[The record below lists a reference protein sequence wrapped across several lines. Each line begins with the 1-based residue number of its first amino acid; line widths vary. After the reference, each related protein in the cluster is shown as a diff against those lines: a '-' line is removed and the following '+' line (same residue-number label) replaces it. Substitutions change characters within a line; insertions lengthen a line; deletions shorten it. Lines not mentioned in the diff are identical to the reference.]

1 MATLVAITFFF
12 CAVAVKLFVL
22 QIVQGTALQAKA
34 LDQWTRDVPLVAQR
48 GGIYDVNGDL
58 LAGTTTSYTVYVR
71 PVEVADAERLAELLA
86 EVLYLDYD
94 RVLAKVSRK
103 GTSETTIAKKVTK
116 QQMLALMQGQCKG
129 IYFSRD
135 IARYYPYADS
145 MCQLLGFCDADVVG
159 QAGLEL
165 YYDDYLKGLNGYQ
178 LTESDIRGNSLNDQ
192 ISYIPAVDGMN
203 VVLTIDKSIQYFAES
218 AVKNAYLHYGA
229 QSASC
234 LVMDAISGGIVAMAQ
249 APSFDLN
256 NVPRDDLATLF
267 GQSKM
272 SCVNNV
278 YEMGSTFKILTM
290 AIALNEG
297 VVGLDDTFFC
307 GGSKVVDG
315 QTIKCWKTRGHGS
328 QTFAEAVQNSCNC
341 AFMEL
346 ALRVGVEKMY
356 RYFRQFG
363 LTEKSGIDV
372 QGEGSGL
379 LLPEHD
385 VKPVDLA
392 RIGFGQA
399 IAITPL
405 ALVRAVAAAVNGGW
419 LLTPH
424 VMQSVY
430 DTDGKLVQSTHT
442 TAVRVLSE
450 QTSQIVRTLLQGVVE
465 KGSGRLAGVAGYTV
479 GGKTGTAQKYKNGA
493 IDRGKYLS
501 SFVGFASVDNPRYVV
516 LLYVDEP
523 QGYLYYGSQVAA
535 PYVGEIFANIFA
547 YANWPKAATE
557 ALPIFVMPDLIG
569 KTYGEAKGI
578 AQHLGVYLEAGGE
591 GTYVAYQFPVAGAE
605 CTAQSI
611 LYIDLQ
617 DG

>member
-1 MATLVAITFFF
+1 MVTIAFFF

-22 QIVQGTALQAKA
+22 QIVQGTTLQAKA
-34 LDQWTRDVPLVAQR
+34 LDQWTRDVPLVAER
-48 GGIYDVNGDL
+48 GGIYDTTGVL
-58 LAGTTTSYTVYVR
+58 LAGTTTSYTVYAR
-71 PVEVADAERLAELLA
+71 PVELQDIDATAGTLADI
-86 EVLYLDYD
+86 LYIDYD
-94 RVLAKVSRK
+94 KILAKLSRRGVS
-103 GTSETTIAKKVTK
+103 EITIAKKVTK
-116 QQMLALMQGQCKG
+116 DQVLAIMTCAPQG

-135 IARYYPYADS
+135 IARYYPYGDC
-145 MCQLLGFCDADVVG
+145 MCQLLGFCDADVYG
-159 QAGLEL
+159 QSGLEL
-165 YYDDYLKGLNGYQ
+165 YYDQYLKGLDGYQ
-178 LTESDIRGNSLNDQ
+178 LTEADIRGNSLNDK

-203 VVLTIDKSIQYFAES
+203 VVLSVDKSIQFFAES

-229 QSASC
+229 QSAAC
-234 LVMDAISGGIVAMAQ
+234 LVMDATTGGIVAMAQ

-256 NVPRDDLATLF
+256 AVPRDDLAALF
-267 GQSKM
+267 GQSKL

-297 VVGLDDTFFC
+297 VVDVNDTFFC

-346 ALRVGVEKMY
+346 ALRVGTAKMY
-356 RYFRQFG
+356 QYFRRLG

-379 LLPEHD
+379 LLPED
-385 VKPVDLA
+385 SVKPVDLA

-399 IAITPL
+399 IAVTPL
-405 ALVRAVAAAVNGGW
+405 ALVRAVCAAVNGGW

-424 VMQSVY
+424 MMQGVY
-430 DTDGKLVQSTHT
+430 DTDGKLVQTTHT
-442 TAVRVLSE
+442 NAVRVLSD
-450 QTSQIVRTLLQGVVE
+450 QTSATVRTLLQGVVD
-465 KGSGRLAGVAGYTV
+465 KGSGRLAGVAGYAI
-479 GGKTGTAQKYKNGA
+479 GGKTGTAQKYKNGG

-501 SFVGFASVDNPRYVV
+501 SFVGFASVDDPRYVV
-516 LLYVDEP
+516 LFYVDEP

-547 YANWPKAATE
+547 YCDWSKVDTE
-557 ALPIFVMPDLIG
+557 APPTFEMPDLLG
-569 KTYGEAKGI
+569 KTYGEARGI
-578 AQHLGVYLEAGGE
+578 AAELGLYLEAGGE
-591 GTYVAYQFPVAGAE
+591 GTYVTYQFPVAGAQ
-605 CTAQSI
+605 CTQRNV
-611 LYIDLQ
+611 LYIDLA
-617 DG
+617 GEG